1 MKKIIKGKR
10 KNIDKVNY
18 LLFVDTETI
27 GSIYATE
34 GVFPFEIGVKVYD
47 NINKKVVYSKSFIVK
62 KFFNNKY
69 IMLSSFSAKKYPEY
83 KEYIKDTSTYF
94 MGSVKEIFTKIS
106 NIIKRYNIDIMV
118 AHNGTFDKQA
128 LERLGNEFGVYSPF
142 NELDLLDTMEI
153 STVITNSKDYV
164 KFCKNNK
171 HILNDLKESIFITNS
186 GRVRITAQSI
196 YCYLVNDPSYRESHT
211 ALQDISDEIYIYEK
225 SLDLLGNRLVRLNI
239 SPSWQDYEN

>member
-1 MKKIIKGKR
+1 MKKIIKGKKR
-10 KNIDKVNY
+10 NIDKVNY

-27 GSIYATE
+27 GSIYYPE
-34 GVFPFEIGVKVYD
+34 GVLPFEIGIKVYD
-47 NINKKVVYSKSFIVK
+47 NINKRVVYSKSFIVK
-62 KFFNNKY
+62 KFFNNKF
-69 IMLSSFSAKKYPEY
+69 IMLSSFSASKYPTY
-83 KEYIKDTSTYF
+83 KESVKDTSTYF
-94 MGSVKEIFTKIS
+94 IGSVKEIYTKIS
-106 NIIKRYNIDIMV
+106 NLIKRYNIDIMV

-128 LERLGNEFGVYSPF
+128 LDRLGNEFGVASPF
-142 NELDLLDTMEI
+142 NELDLLDTMEL
-153 STVITNSKDYV
+153 STVITNSKEYV

-186 GRVRITAQSI
+186 GRVRITAQAI
-196 YCYLVNDPSYRESHT
+196 YCYLINDPSYRESHT